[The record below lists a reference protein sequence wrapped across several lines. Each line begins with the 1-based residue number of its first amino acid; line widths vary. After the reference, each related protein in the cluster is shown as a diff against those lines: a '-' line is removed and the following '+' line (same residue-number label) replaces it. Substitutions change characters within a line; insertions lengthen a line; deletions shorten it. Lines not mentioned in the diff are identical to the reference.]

1 MTDALLKIDN
11 LSLLEIESGQY
22 LLENISF
29 ELYKGEVLGI
39 FGDSGCGKSLLCKS
53 ILGLY
58 PHNLLRFG
66 VIEYFDSSKYNS
78 LINSTFLQEVRGKK
92 ISIMFQHV
100 LKSLNPMLK
109 NKFQI
114 MQVNCLNYNYDEILK
129 LFLEIGLDE
138 PNRIMEK
145 YPHELSG
152 GELTRFGLAMAI
164 LCNPEVL
171 ILDEAFVSIDRNIRS
186 KFMKLLLSYA
196 RKKGISLIVV
206 THDPGVLRIIADNLV
221 VMKNGRIIEKLSVEH
236 FFTNPRS
243 EYLKKLINAY
253 ENLYD
258 GF

>member
-171 ILDEAFVSIDRNIRS
+171 ILDCF
-186 KFMKLLLSYA
+186 
-196 RKKGISLIVV
+196 
-206 THDPGVLRIIADNLV
+206 H
-221 VMKNGRIIEKLSVEH
+221 
-236 FFTNPRS
+236 
-243 EYLKKLINAY
+243 
-253 ENLYD
+253 
-258 GF
+258 